1 MPNARTPRIVLV
13 AALAVLVILAAEGLF
28 AQAPAPQ
35 AQAPAATTQAAGEKP
50 ALNWQMS
57 RSGDINRIL
66 PLRDRARLQNE
77 ILEWRLDNILPAIM
91 RREGV
96 EMWLVVNFE
105 YDEDPVYM
113 SLVAQPMFSARR
125 LSILLFHDSKE
136 GFRKL
141 TANWHG
147 TSTSGPMYTNIFTD
161 RSKGANHQFT
171 VVADYIRQ
179 HDPKTIGINYAPHFD
194 YHDEFAHG
202 NGLSAF
208 HKAKLEQALDKKYV
222 DRLVSAEKVAMG
234 WYETRSPRELSLYRH
249 LAGIG
254 HDLIAEFFSNRAITP
269 DVTTADDVEWWV
281 RQRITALGLDTWF
294 HPSID
299 IKRSPADRK
308 RYGER
313 DTVIRRGD
321 LLHCDVGISYLGLTT
336 DMQHNAYVLRLGETE
351 APAGLRELLRKG
363 NRLQEIHLSEMREGR
378 TGNDILRAI
387 LQRGRA
393 EGLRPT
399 VYTHPIGPYG
409 HGSGTMIGMP
419 DKQESVPG
427 TGEHPLCADTVYSI
441 EFSVAADVPE
451 WGGVE
456 VSTGFEDE
464 AVFTGGAARWVDGYP
479 RTFYLIR

>member
-1 MPNARTPRIVLV
+1 MRTIRPF
-13 AALAVLVILAAEGLF
+13 ALAVALAAGSAAF
-28 AQAPAPQ
+28 GPSTR
-35 AQAPAATTQAAGEKP
+35 AQAPAAATP
-50 ALNWQMS
+50 LNWEIAKA
-57 RSGDINRIL
+57 GDIDRIL
-66 PLRDRARLQNE
+66 PLRERARLQNE
-77 ILEWRLDNILPAIM
+77 ILEWRLDHSLPAIM
-91 RREGV
+91 RREGI
-96 EMWLVVNFE
+96 EMWLVINFE

-125 LSILLFHDSKE
+125 LSILIFHDSKE

-208 HKAKLEQALDKKYV
+208 HKAKLEQALDRKHV

-234 WYETRSPRELSLYRH
+234 WYETRSPREISLYRH
-249 LAGIG
+249 LAGMT
-254 HDLIAEFFSNRAITP
+254 HDLIAEFFSNRVITP
-269 DVTTADDVEWWV
+269 DVTTADEVEWWI
-281 RQRITALGLDTWF
+281 RERINGLGLDTWF

-308 RYGER
+308 AYGDDDR
-313 DTVIRRGD
+313 VVRRGD
-321 LLHCDVGISYLGLTT
+321 LLHCDVGISYLGLNT
-336 DMQHNAYVLRLGETE
+336 DMQHNAYVLRAGETD
-351 APAGLRELLRKG
+351 APPGLRELLRKG
-363 NRLQEIHLSEMREGR
+363 NRLQEIHLAEMREGR
-378 TGNDILRAI
+378 TGNDILRSI
-387 LQRGRA
+387 LERGRA

-419 DKQESVPG
+419 EKQEFVPG
-427 TGEHPLCADTVYSI
+427 TGEHPLHADTVYSI
-441 EFSVAADVPE
+441 EFSVAADIPE

-464 AVFTGGAARWVDGYP
+464 AIVTGGAARWADGYP